1 MQYDVLVV
9 GGGPAGA
16 AAAWHLASVGV
27 RVLVLEA
34 RPVPRRKVCAGAVS
48 QKAVRLLQ
56 SWGIDITPV
65 VEGSMVEIAF
75 FYRYRHPAVL
85 RHRQPYALNV
95 CRDKCDQYLLQQAEQ
110 AGAAVRT
117 GCPVR
122 SVRLEAD
129 RASVTCAQGDSYQAQ
144 VVVGADGANS
154 AVRRA
159 MGLGRLGQM
168 GMGAE
173 ALLPYESLSGHAW
186 DRLTG
191 LQTTALIDY
200 GIIPFGYGWIFPK
213 RDHLN
218 VGLGTFR
225 HCRLPLKELL
235 TRHCQA
241 RFPGLNLDLPLRGHP
256 IPLYRPPI
264 QGKRALLVGDAGG
277 IVDPLVGEG
286 IYYALRSG
294 ELAAQAVSAGLTT
307 GRLEGFRDYER
318 AVASEIIAE
327 FRAASLLA
335 TLLYNATAVMHYHL
349 VRKLR
354 IVEQM
359 LTVICGDLTYRQFCS
374 WVLRNMPRELLR
386 SAPAM
391 TEQAFWSAG
400 RIN

>member
-1 MQYDVLVV
+1 
-9 GGGPAGA
+9 
-16 AAAWHLASVGV
+16 
-27 RVLVLEA
+27 
-34 RPVPRRKVCAGAVS
+34 
-48 QKAVRLLQ
+48 
-56 SWGIDITPV
+56 
-65 VEGSMVEIAF
+65 
-75 FYRYRHPAVL
+75 
-85 RHRQPYALNV
+85 
-95 CRDKCDQYLLQQAEQ
+95 
-110 AGAAVRT
+110 
-117 GCPVR
+117 
-122 SVRLEAD
+122 
-129 RASVTCAQGDSYQAQ
+129 
-144 VVVGADGANS
+144 
-154 AVRRA
+154 
-159 MGLGRLGQM
+159 
-168 GMGAE
+168 
-173 ALLPYESLSGHAW
+173 
-186 DRLTG
+186 LTG

-225 HCRLPLKELL
+225 HCRVPLKALL
-235 TRHCQA
+235 TRHCQE

-354 IVEQM
+354 IAEQM